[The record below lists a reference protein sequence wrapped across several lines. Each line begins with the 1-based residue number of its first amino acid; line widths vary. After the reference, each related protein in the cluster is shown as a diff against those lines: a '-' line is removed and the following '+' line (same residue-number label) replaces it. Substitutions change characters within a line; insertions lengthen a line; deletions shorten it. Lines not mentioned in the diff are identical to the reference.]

1 MNLRV
6 AMRIGFAL
14 WLWFCVVAGLSGCT
28 GPGLVTTP
36 ESTPASTP
44 ESVALQLQRLPAFD
58 VLLLGEQH
66 DNPDHQRIALQVV
79 AQLAARQGLAALVME
94 MADRGKTTQGLPFDA
109 NEADVQ
115 RALQW
120 NDSAWP
126 WRAYGPV
133 VMAAVGKG
141 IAVWGGNL
149 PRNQMRDVMTQ
160 VVMDIRL
167 DPQALK
173 EQQEAIREGHC
184 NALPESQIA
193 PMARIQIARDI
204 AMAQTIAAAAHNSAP
219 RSVVLLAGYGHVN
232 KLVGIPR
239 HWQNP
244 AARYQA
250 VRLLGSAQ
258 GEAVRVPA
266 SASFDAIWPTAPIPP
281 KDYCAEF
288 KAISR

>member
-1 MNLRV
+1 
-6 AMRIGFAL
+6 MRIGFAL
-14 WLWFCVVAGLSGCT
+14 WLWFCVVPGLSGCT

-36 ESTPASTP
+36 GSTP
-44 ESVALQLQRLPAFD
+44 ESVALQLQQLTAFD

-94 MADRGKTTQGLPFDA
+94 MADRGKTTKGLPFDS

-120 NDSAWP
+120 NDSAWS
-126 WRAYGPV
+126 WQAYGPV

-141 IAVWGGNL
+141 IAVWGANL
-149 PRNQMRDVMTQ
+149 PRNQMRKAMTQ
-160 VVMDIRL
+160 GVMDIHL

-184 NALPESQIA
+184 NALPESQIV
-193 PMARIQIARDI
+193 PMTRIQIARDI
-204 AMAQTIAAAAHNSAP
+204 AMAQTIAAAAHHGAP
-219 RSVVLLAGYGHVN
+219 LSVVLLAGHGHVN

-244 AARYQA
+244 TVRYQA
-250 VRLLGSAQ
+250 VRLLGRAE
-258 GEAVRVPA
+258 GEAEQTQ
-266 SASFDAIWPTAPIPP
+266 ASFDATWPTAPIPP